1 MLLFI
6 SMFKNCVFKVNVF
19 QYISC
24 YCLSHFLQT
33 NLTTV
38 LISIH
43 LMLLFIGISFFIYFF
58 LKGFQYISCYCLSM
72 EKFSGKDFKKEFQ
85 YISCY
90 CLSVF
95 HIPLWGYKLYFNTSH
110 VIVYLPEPYPPISKY
125 CSFQYIS
132 CYCLSNM
139 IIRCLQHIRY
149 FNTSHVIVY
158 LYRFHSRYPLNL
170 NFNTSHVIVYHS
182 YL

>member
-6 SMFKNCVFKVNVF
+6 TFSANKFNNCSNFNTSHVIVYRNFF
-19 QYISC
+19 LYIF
-24 YCLSHFLQT
+24 LSKG
-33 NLTTV
+33 
-38 LISIH
+38 ISIH
-43 LMLLFIGISFFIYFF
+43 LMLLFILEALLSKYEEYV
-58 LKGFQYISCYCLSM
+58 FQYISCYCLSM